1 MPAGT
6 VNAESFAPGPQAAAG
21 AAEATAAQA
30 QGISDFRRRAAGGI
44 LINSAFQVGLVAASV
59 LRGVVV
65 AAFLTRSD
73 YGVWGI
79 VSLTLFTALSLKT
92 VFGASDK
99 YIQQSDED
107 QEDAFY
113 RAFTVEIIFAAVI
126 APVAVGVVFGSAY
139 VAGHK
144 AILAPGLVMLL
155 MLPSIALQ
163 FPIATFYRRMQFRR
177 QRSLQ
182 AVEPVVG
189 AVVMVTLAILGAGYW
204 SFVFGALAG
213 SWASAVVTVRA
224 SPYKLRWRYHRGTL
238 GTYVRFS
245 LPLLISSASMLAVF
259 QVIMLAGATP
269 LGLAGLGA
277 YTLVGNIVQFTD
289 QADNIV
295 TETLYPAVCAVS
307 GRASLVSEI
316 FVKTNRLAL
325 MWAVPFGVG
334 VALFARDLVHFVLG
348 PRWGP
353 AVPLLEIMGLVTA
366 FNHVGYNWS
375 AFVKSRG
382 TTWPMAVT
390 AVAVS
395 AVVIASAIPLMYSD
409 GVVGIG
415 YAFALGTAVGLVLR
429 SVVMVRFFS
438 GVHPLRHLVRAFAPT
453 MVAVVPVLAA
463 RAAFGPDP
471 SLASGLGLLALY
483 LAVTAA
489 ATALFERSLISEVL
503 GYMRHRKPGN
513 GGNVAGD
520 PDSGRSPEAAIK
532 IPLRVPARG
541 GARGAMPTRVPDRS
555 RRSG

>member
-1 MPAGT
+1 
-6 VNAESFAPGPQAAAG
+6 V
-21 AAEATAAQA
+21 
-30 QGISDFRRRAAGGI
+30 SDFRRRTAGGV
-44 LINSAFQVGLVAASV
+44 LINSAFQVGLVAASA

-73 YGVWGI
+73 YGIWGI
-79 VSLTLFTALSLKT
+79 VSLTLWTALSLKT

-107 QEDAFY
+107 QEAAFQ
-113 RAFTVEIIFAAVI
+113 RAFTVEVIFAAII

-139 VAGHK
+139 AAGHQ

-163 FPIATFYRRMQFRR
+163 FPIATFYRRMEYRR
-177 QRSLQ
+177 QRKLQ
-182 AVEPVVG
+182 AVEPIVG

-204 SFVFGALAG
+204 SFVIGALAG
-213 SWASAVVTVRA
+213 SWSSALVTVRA
-224 SPYKLRWRYHRGTL
+224 SPYKLRWRYDRGTL
-238 GTYVRFS
+238 GSYVRFS

-259 QVIMLAGATP
+259 QVIMLVGATP
-269 LGLAGLGA
+269 LGLAGLGT

-307 GRASLVSEI
+307 DRTRLLSEI

-334 VALFARDLVHFVLG
+334 VALFAGDLVHFVLG
-348 PRWGP
+348 ARWEP
-353 AVPLLEIMGLVTA
+353 AIPLLEIMGLVTA

-390 AVAVS
+390 AVVVS
-395 AVVIASAIPLMYSD
+395 AVVAASAIPLMYSD

-415 YAFALGTAVGLVLR
+415 YAFAAGTAVGLVLR

-438 GVHPLRHLVRAFAPT
+438 GVNPLGHLIRAFAPT
-453 MVAVVPVLAA
+453 MVAVAPVLAA

-471 SLASGLGLLALY
+471 SLLSGAGLLVLYLGL
-483 LAVTAA
+483 TAA
-489 ATALFERSLISEVL
+489 GTAVFERSLVAEVL
-503 GYMRHRKPGN
+503 GYLKRRQ
-513 GGNVAGD
+513 
-520 PDSGRSPEAAIK
+520 
-532 IPLRVPARG
+532 PAPQWG
-541 GARGAMPTRVPDRS
+541 
-555 RRSG
+555 